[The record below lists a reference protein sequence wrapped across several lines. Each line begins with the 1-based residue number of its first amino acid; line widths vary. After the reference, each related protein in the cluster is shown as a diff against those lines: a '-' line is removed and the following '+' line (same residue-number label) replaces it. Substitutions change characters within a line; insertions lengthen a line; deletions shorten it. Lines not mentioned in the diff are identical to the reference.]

1 MQKIYLEKLVD
12 LDHQMNELLS
22 ISVDESI
29 NYKIEESGM
38 RAQGRIDITGEYLKM
53 ASKER
58 FNEFL
63 EIDILAPFEKITD
76 QRDFSIK
83 VEDFDYKIQTGN
95 LLVTVQAN
103 VYGVEASEDR
113 FYNDQSLREDEELDQ
128 ELIDEIKDVISSE
141 PPEVKTE
148 EPEHVH
154 EKRIDIMPEVAEVV
168 EKVAV
173 KPMPAP
179 VPVEAEVTASVTKEV
194 VKEVVKEMTVEAP
207 AAKRDPSIDDLI
219 EISDQSDLVPYYIYV
234 ALDNDDYDTIATKYN
249 VPSAMIRDYNHDA
262 MISKGTLIIVP
273 YYES

>member
-83 VEDFDYKIQTGN
+83 VEDFDYKIQSGN
-95 LLVTVQAN
+95 LLVTIQAN
-103 VYGVEASEDR
+103 IYGVEASEDR

-128 ELIDEIKDVISSE
+128 ELIDEIKDVISAE

-154 EKRIDIMPEVAEVV
+154 EKRIDVMPEVAEVI
-168 EKVAV
+168 EKAVV
-173 KPMPAP
+173 KPMPTPAP
-179 VPVEAEVTASVTKEV
+179 LEAEVTAPVTKEV
-194 VKEVVKEMTVEAP
+194 VKEVAVETP
-207 AAKRDPSIDDLI
+207 VAKRDPSIDDLI

-249 VPSAMIRDYNHDA
+249 VPSAMIRDYNHDV

>member
-38 RAQGRIDITGEYLKM
+38 RAQGRIDIIGEYLKM

-83 VEDFDYKIQTGN
+83 VEDFDYKIQAGN

-128 ELIDEIKDVISSE
+128 ELIDEIKDVISLE

-148 EPEHVH
+148 EPAHVH
-154 EKRIDIMPEVAEVV
+154 EKRIDIMPEVTEAV
-168 EKVAV
+168 EKAV
-173 KPMPAP
+173 VQPIPTP
-179 VPVEAEVTASVTKEV
+179 TEAEVIQPVTKEV
-194 VKEVVKEMTVEAP
+194 VKEVVVEAP
-207 AAKRDPSIDDLI
+207 VTKRDPSIDDLI

-249 VPSAMIRDYNHDA
+249 VPAAMIRDYNHDA

>member
-29 NYKIEESGM
+29 NYKIEETGM

-95 LLVTVQAN
+95 LLVTIQAI

-113 FYNDQSLREDEELDQ
+113 FYNDQSLRVEEELDQ
-128 ELIDEIKDVISSE
+128 DLIDEIKEVIASE
-141 PPEVKTE
+141 PEEVKVE
-148 EPEHVH
+148 EKVHEH
-154 EKRIDIMPEVAEVV
+154 EKRVEVVSEVAQTAPTEEV
-168 EKVAV
+168 
-173 KPMPAP
+173 
-179 VPVEAEVTASVTKEV
+179 ASV
-194 VKEVVKEMTVEAP
+194 VKETVVETPVSV
-207 AAKRDPSIDDLI
+207 KRDPSIDDLI

-249 VPSAMIRDYNHDA
+249 VPSAMIRDYNHDV

>member
-83 VEDFDYKIQTGN
+83 VEDFDYKIQAGN

-141 PPEVKTE
+141 PPEVKIE
-148 EPEHVH
+148 EPVHEH
-154 EKRIDIMPEVAEVV
+154 EKRIDMMPEVAETAQKVV
-168 EKVAV
+168 VQ
-173 KPMPAP
+173 PMPAP
-179 VPVEAEVTASVTKEV
+179 TEAVVSTPVIKDA
-194 VKEVVKEMTVEAP
+194 VKEMMKEAVAEAP

-234 ALDNDDYDTIATKYN
+234 ALDNDDYDSIATKYN
-249 VPSAMIRDYNHDA
+249 VPAAMIRDYNHDA